1 MSDKMEIY
9 TKLEC
14 IKNARDKI
22 KHMEFLKKKIFKFY
36 EYYQQEGENI
46 DEYNKEME
54 ELYREKMFHVE
65 ELRLIHTDINLME
78 LVLKQSNEHKTFCV
92 YETKKLYDDLLY
104 SQKILDD
111 IKLSLG
117 IESDLIKEIQDNIS
131 LNPKEA
137 EMLQSLFQKH
147 TLPIHDALANNLNC
161 NQTFQNLHHS
171 LSKKSQQNAL
181 SFVDSQNQTNN
192 EYKSIKKSTIS
203 QCEEAYNNAIS
214 NFAKDISPHPTPSS
228 TNTFEGTYT
237 KSGLKIE
244 NTRNFLLDKLSLNPL
259 NVDSKSSTSMFNAS
273 YTFNSLNGL
282 GSSNMSGTGSSMNS
296 LVGSGSYMR
305 PSSSVAFF
313 RNQQPPP
320 MKTCLSCHQQI
331 HRNAPICPLCKAKSR
346 SRNPKKPKKKF

>member
-237 KSGLKIE
+237 KSG
-244 NTRNFLLDKLSLNPL
+244 
-259 NVDSKSSTSMFNAS
+259 
-273 YTFNSLNGL
+273 
-282 GSSNMSGTGSSMNS
+282 SSNMSGTGSSMNS